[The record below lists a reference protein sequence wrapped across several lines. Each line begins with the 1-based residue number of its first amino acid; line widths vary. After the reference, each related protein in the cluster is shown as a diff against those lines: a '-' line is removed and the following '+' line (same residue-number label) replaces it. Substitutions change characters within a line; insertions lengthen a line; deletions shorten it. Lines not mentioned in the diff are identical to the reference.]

1 MCVFTL
7 NRGFSPGIAGRE
19 DIASRSP
26 TEVEGKG
33 PRVLETFRPV
43 DGSSWAEPPGTNN
56 LLDRDMNYDQRVPS
70 GVEPSMQAIF
80 PILPSDLPPP
90 LRGRKGGMDRED
102 VLAILVFWGI

>member
-7 NRGFSPGIAGRE
+7 HRGFSPGIAGRE
-19 DIASRSP
+19 DIASPSP

-56 LLDRDMNYDQRVPS
+56 LLDRDMNCDQRVPS
-70 GVEPSMQAIF
+70 GDEPSMQAIF
-80 PILPSDLPPP
+80 PILPSNLPP
-90 LRGRKGGMDRED
+90 LFTIKLGGGKR
-102 VLAILVFWGI
+102 WNG